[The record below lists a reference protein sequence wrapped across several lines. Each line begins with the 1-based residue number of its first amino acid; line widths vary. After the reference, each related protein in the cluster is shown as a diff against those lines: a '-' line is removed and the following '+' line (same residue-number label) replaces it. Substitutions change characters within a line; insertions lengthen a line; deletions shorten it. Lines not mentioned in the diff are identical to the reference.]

1 MHFLFLANTFQGVL
15 GMNIKTRRDEE
26 RKRIMM
32 SKKSSQDMGPGNYQG
47 LSKKDRKNDGKGIG
61 QRTKAKNSPY

>member
-1 MHFLFLANTFQGVL
+1 
-15 GMNIKTRRDEE
+15 MNIKARRDEE
-26 RKRIMM
+26 RKRLMM

-61 QRTKAKNSPY
+61 QRTKYKESPY